1 MTCSMFARS
10 TSCALAASVVMMMAA
25 PSLAQTQSPSQV
37 PPGETLEQRPP
48 TGSFS
53 FPAAQGLTAPD
64 GAEAIRL
71 ILRDL
76 RVDDGLT
83 PTNRPNGHPTERN
96 VADRF
101 YLLQDHRVGLD
112 IPIHRA

>member
-1 MTCSMFARS
+1 MA
-10 TSCALAASVVMMMAA
+10 MAA

-37 PPGETLEQRPP
+37 PPGKTLEQRPP

-76 RVDDGLT
+76 RVDGCPMPPDLSAIKCSNT
-83 PTNRPNGHPTERN
+83 ASMVVSSILFIPWSPRF
-96 VADRF
+96 VA
-101 YLLQDHRVGLD
+101 
-112 IPIHRA
+112 IPWNTRMDSPC